1 MCHLPAAQRTGLVA
15 FSLHYPW
22 SQQLPV
28 HSLDGKTELPPL
40 EPPASANPNIL
51 PAGL

>member
-28 HSLDGKTELPPL
+28 HTLDGKSELPPL
-40 EPPASANPNIL
+40 EPPTTANPNIQA
-51 PAGL
+51 AGV

>member
-1 MCHLPAAQRTGLVA
+1 VA

-28 HSLDGKTELPPL
+28 YSLDGGTVLPPL
-40 EPPASANPNIL
+40 QPPVSANPNIL
-51 PAGL
+51 PAGV